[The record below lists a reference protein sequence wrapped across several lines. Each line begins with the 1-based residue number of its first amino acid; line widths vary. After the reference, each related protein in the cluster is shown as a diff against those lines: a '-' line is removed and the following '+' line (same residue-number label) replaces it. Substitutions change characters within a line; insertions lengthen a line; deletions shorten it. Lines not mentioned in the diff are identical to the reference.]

1 MSDPSETAG
10 EETRVPTDFRRVTML
25 VHNMDEALQLYR
37 DILGMTVYYDQELTV
52 SGQGLPA
59 GEPNAGA
66 RLVIL
71 QCNDPYIGM
80 LGILQYTDPPLPAP
94 VPRPEPNRVRAGEV
108 VFVMHNDDVDAAFE
122 AIRTLAGVE
131 VVSEPHVTEYPKDDG
146 SVFRVKGIS
155 FFDPNGYFIEL
166 NQWV

>member
-1 MSDPSETAG
+1 MNEAPG
-10 EETRVPTDFRRVTML
+10 KVPTDFRRVTML
-25 VHNMDEALQLYR
+25 VEDLERPLAIYR
-37 DILGMTVYYDQELTV
+37 DILGMTVYYDQELVV

-59 GEPNAGA
+59 GEPDARA
-66 RLVIL
+66 RLVLL

-80 LGILQYTDPPLPAP
+80 LGLLHYFDPPLPPA
-94 VPRPEPNRVRAGEV
+94 VPRPEPDRVRAGEV
-108 VFVMHNDDVDAAFE
+108 VFVMHNEDVDAAFE
-122 AIRTLAGVE
+122 RLREIEGVRMH
-131 VVSEPHVTEYPKDDG
+131 STPHVTEYPKDDG